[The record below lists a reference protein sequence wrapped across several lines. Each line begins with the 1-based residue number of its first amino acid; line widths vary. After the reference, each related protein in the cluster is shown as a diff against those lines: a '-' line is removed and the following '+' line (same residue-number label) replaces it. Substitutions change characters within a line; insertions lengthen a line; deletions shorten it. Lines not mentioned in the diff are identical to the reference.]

1 MSSKFVLFI
10 SLSAALSALLFVRC
24 DYATTPDLNCV
35 ETASFEF
42 FRVDT
47 GLCANGCTYRFQATI
62 SGGDNL
68 NYTWNFGD
76 NQTSD
81 EEAPEHRYAA
91 PGTYQVSLV
100 ISQDACTNFVVPA
113 QPLTIGFPA
122 PVAKITTALPAVYT
136 FPNTTVQFDAGMSSG
151 AVSYLWDFGDG
162 FTSNASAPSHPYSR
176 PDTFMVVL
184 QATGQGNDKDRD
196 TLWVRVE
203 PKTFLLTS
211 NIDAAQFEWVVC
223 TDEATDGSFN
233 AAISTSVA
241 MHTLKITSTGAVNGA
256 GTVIDYP
263 AGSAYINGAQNVY
276 CARKTAAGYIIVGN
290 VENTLNPSDINTD
303 IFCLTLKPDF
313 SIQSFPNPLFD
324 NIPGVGNGNET
335 GRYVIEH
342 EGGFLIAGDQDF
354 GSGGPPK
361 RFYYLKVTNS
371 LVKSGNAIVRSES
384 TTFEQRRIQ
393 VIAANNSGFVV
404 AGKKGTATFFT
415 RLDADFNPVGTE
427 RNLGGFVAS
436 DLIKVDNN
444 TYFLIGSD
452 SGSGKVYKLDASGND
467 YPGWPVSIPN
477 AVLNKGLIT
486 SKGLLAVAGGISNG
500 SAYRPYLTQ
509 LRLTNGAAAV
519 PVQNYPAGAA
529 SRRLYYVAQTRDD
542 GFILGGE
549 DETGLMLLIRT
560 NHLGELIE

>member
-47 GLCANGCTYRFQATI
+47 GLCASGCTYRFQATI

-122 PVAKITTALPAVYT
+122 PVARITSAIPAVYT
-136 FPNTTVQFDAGMSSG
+136 FPNTTVQFDAGMSTG